1 MHKRSQF
8 FLVVIATGALL
19 LSMSCQKETQEAQMS
34 AEPEAAAEIS
44 QEEITAAV
52 PELSDLHE
60 VIYPLWHTA
69 YPEKD
74 YALIKE
80 LLPQAEELADKV
92 DKATLPGILRDKQ
105 ADWETGK
112 ANLKTTLQDLKSA
125 AETDNQEEMLKQTEA
140 FHSAFERMVRTIR
153 PMVKELEA
161 FHQELYKLY
170 HYYTPEYDLEKIRA
184 AVPLMQERINAL
196 KEVSLPSRLAD
207 RQGDFDTAVQA
218 LDATC
223 GELAEIVKEDD
234 QEKIK
239 AAVERVHT
247 AYQSAEKIFD

>member
-1 MHKRSQF
+1 MKKRNPL
-8 FLVVIATGALL
+8 FLVLITAGVLL
-19 LSMSCQKETQEAQMS
+19 LSVSCQKETQDAQMS
-34 AEPEAAAEIS
+34 AGPEAAAEIT

-52 PELSDLHE
+52 PELNELHE

-80 LLPQAEELADKV
+80 LLPKAEALAAKV
-92 DKATLPGILRDKQ
+92 DAATLPGILRDKQ

-112 ANLKTTLQDLKSA
+112 ANLKTTLQSLKA
-125 AETDNQEEMLKQTEA
+125 AVEADDQEEMLKQTEA

-153 PMVKELEA
+153 PLVKELEA

-184 AVPLMQERINAL
+184 AVPLMQEKIAAL
-196 KEVSLPSRLAD
+196 KEVTLPSRLAD
-207 RQGDFDTAVQA
+207 RQENFNTAVGA
-218 LDATC
+218 LEAAC
-223 GELAEIVKEDD
+223 GELAEIVTEDD
-234 QEKIK
+234 QDKIK
-239 AAVERVHT
+239 AAVEKVHT
-247 AYQSAEKIFD
+247 AYQNTEKIFD